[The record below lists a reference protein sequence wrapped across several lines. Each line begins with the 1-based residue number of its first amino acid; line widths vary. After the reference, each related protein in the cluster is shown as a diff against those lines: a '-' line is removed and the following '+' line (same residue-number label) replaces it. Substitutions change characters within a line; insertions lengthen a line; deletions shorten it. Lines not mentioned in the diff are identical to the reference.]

1 MEYIQPK
8 MGLANSQ
15 HFQFRSDTDI
25 YSTAHGKYRWDIIMF
40 NRQMTWQEYCPY
52 HESHDFDTNPLNFG
66 MKLTT
71 FGVFLVKYRTSLYRT
86 RHGIY
91 RWYTEF
97 ASIWYKN
104 MAKWGT
110 FLDPQNV
117 AKGVVSSHLFF
128 GVVGDVNHMFRFMSP
143 TCRGLSSKDV
153 DRSQQSWIISPA
165 IQQF

>member
-25 YSTAHGKYRWDIIMF
+25 YSTQMGNTDGTSSCSTDRWRDKNIVRIM
-40 NRQMTWQEYCPY
+40 N
-52 HESHDFDTNPLNFG
+52 HNFDTNPLNFG

-71 FGVFLVKYRTSLYRT
+71 FGVFLVKYRTALYRT

-104 MAKWGT
+104 MAKWNT

-117 AKGVVSSHLFF
+117 VKGVVSSHLFF

-153 DRSQQSWIISPA
+153 DRSQQSCIISPA